1 MMLVDW
7 LQVGLLAF
15 CAIGIASL
23 NGWIR
28 FGGRSE
34 PSGSE
39 SLAQGIMELGK
50 EWFAQQRKP
59 SGPVAKE
66 QPVDESGRSS

>member
-1 MMLVDW
+1 MLVDW

-28 FGGRSE
+28 FGRSE
-34 PSGSE
+34 PSGGE
-39 SLAQGIMELGK
+39 SLAEGIMALGK
-50 EWFAQQRKP
+50 EWFAQQRK
-59 SGPVAKE
+59 STGPVE
-66 QPVDESGRSS
+66 DVDGSQRAPGDR